1 MYRFMNYKILML
13 ASCAFLSAC
22 GQSGALQL
30 PNDQNHDKRA
40 KYLLYS
46 DAEAPQKSAK
56 HTEQAPV
63 QPPAAPEDSTSTT
76 TP

>member
-1 MYRFMNYKILML
+1 MRQVICCMSL
-13 ASCAFLSAC
+13 CAVGFVFTGC

-46 DAEAPQKSAK
+46 DAEAPQKSAE

-63 QPPAAPEDSTSTT
+63 QPPAAPEDSNSTT